1 MFGHLAATKLNHT
14 LCHFA
19 IAVVHIYLTTLIILV
34 TRKDLDQTLVIY
46 VAYLLRCIVTTLMYG
61 APSQTLSLFLSIFE
75 SHC

>member
-34 TRKDLDQTLVIY
+34 TRKGLDQTLVICGIP
-46 VAYLLRCIVTTLMYG
+46 A
-61 APSQTLSLFLSIFE
+61 
-75 SHC
+75 